1 MQALFLDFRNLG
13 IGPWGRK
20 RASNGKGAKAALRAR
35 STQGGVTSL
44 QLRQWKTVPAGVTT
58 TFSVT
63 ENQIAQ
69 NQNVSFTSINLLIFK
84 ILLKAR
90 GN

>member
-20 RASNGKGAKAALRAR
+20 RASSGKGAKAALRAR
-35 STQGGVTSL
+35 STQGGVMSL

-63 ENQIAQ
+63 EKPNSTEPERQFYLHQ
-69 NQNVSFTSINLLIFK
+69 SVNF
-84 ILLKAR
+84 
-90 GN
+90 